1 MLLPASTE
9 TIYPCPFSKGY
20 GIPSKQAWFFLK
32 VFLLYRVA
40 LSSLLIILYESQF
53 SQILIATNYLPL
65 YNYTSKIYLIL
76 SVIAGFLA
84 FWRIVSYSLQTQ
96 SIIFVDIVAITLI
109 MHSCGGISS
118 GFGILLAGSL
128 AASGLLIGGRCSMV
142 FAALATVSI
151 FTEQVYAIRL
161 NEVSTSSY
169 PTVGMLG
176 ATFFITAVLSYVL
189 AKRSEQSE
197 LLANKQQQ
205 TIVTL
210 EALNQYIIQ
219 HLQSGLIIINKNQ
232 QILTI
237 NEAALGLF
245 FQYRT
250 PLQLSDVSMPLTSFF
265 QDWLTNNQDF
275 FVLQRPKQASLHL
288 RFSLLSAENENFYM
302 IMVEDIIL
310 HNQRLQQG
318 VLASLGRLTANIAHE
333 IRNPLSAITHAA
345 QLLSENPDFSSQDT
359 RLTEIILNHSAR
371 VNKIINDILQSSK
384 RTPSNRKKVKLNDYL
399 TRYLKDFKLEQAINK
414 DYFQLDLCKNNLT
427 ALIDTDHLKQ
437 IMDNLSQN
445 ALKYGRPEKENIIIR
460 LSELE
465 TNPCIDIIDNGE
477 LLNADVISHLFEPF
491 FTTSK
496 TGTGLGLY
504 LSRELAE
511 LNQASLNYL
520 VNSQKKNSFRLQLS
534 NAKNT
539 KIEL

>member
-1 MLLPASTE
+1 MRLPPSTE

-53 SQILIATNYLPL
+53 SQILIATNYLQL

-76 SVIAGFLA
+76 SIISSFLA
-84 FWRIVSYSLQTQ
+84 FWRLISYSLQTQ
-96 SIIFVDIVAITLI
+96 SIICVDIIAITLI
-109 MHSCGGISS
+109 MHCCGGISS

-161 NEVSTSSY
+161 NEVSSSSY

-176 ATFFITAVLSYVL
+176 ATFFITALLSYVL

-219 HLQSGLIIINKNQ
+219 HLQSGLIIINKDQ
-232 QILTI
+232 QILTA
-237 NEAALGLF
+237 NEAALSLF
-245 FQYRT
+245 FQCKT
-250 PLQLSDVSMPLTSFF
+250 PLQLSDVSIPLTSFF
-265 QDWLTNNQDF
+265 QEWLMNNQDF
-275 FVLQRPKQASLHL
+275 FVLQRPEQASLHL
-288 RFSLLSAENENFYM
+288 RFSLLNTEDKNFYM
-302 IMVEDIIL
+302 IMVEDITL

-345 QLLSENPDFSSQDT
+345 QLLSESPNFSSQDT
-359 RLTEIILNHSAR
+359 RLTEIILNNSGR

-384 RTPSNRKKVKLNDYL
+384 RTPSNRKKVRLNNYL
-399 TRYLKDFKLEQAINK
+399 KRYLEDFKLEQAINEN
-414 DYFQLDLCKNNLT
+414 YLQLDLCKKNLS
-427 ALIDTDHLKQ
+427 ALIDKDHLKQ

-445 ALKYGRPEKENIIIR
+445 ALKYGQPEKKCIIIK
-460 LSELE
+460 LSEVGI
-465 TNPCIDIIDNGE
+465 NPCIDIIDEGD

-491 FTTSK
+491 FTTSE

-511 LNQASLNYL
+511 LNQASLNYQ

-539 KIEL
+539 RIEL

>member
-1 MLLPASTE
+1 MLLPPPIE

-40 LSSLLIILYESQF
+40 LSSLLMILYQSQF
-53 SQILIATNYLPL
+53 SQIIIATNYLQL

-76 SVIAGFLA
+76 SVISGFLA
-84 FWRIVSYSLQTQ
+84 FWRIINYSVQTQ

-118 GFGILLAGSL
+118 GFGTLLAGSL

-142 FAALATVSI
+142 FAALSTVSI

-161 NEVSTSSY
+161 NEVSMSSY

-176 ATFFITAVLSYVL
+176 ATFFITAFLSYVL

-205 TIVTL
+205 TIITL

-219 HLQSGLIIINKNQ
+219 HLQSGLIIINKDQ

-237 NEAALGLF
+237 NEAALSLF
-245 FQYRT
+245 FQCKT
-250 PLQLSDVSMPLTSFF
+250 PLQLSDVSAPLSSFF
-265 QDWLTNNQDF
+265 QDWLINNQDF

-288 RFSLLSAENENFYM
+288 RFSLLNAENKNFYM
-302 IMVEDIIL
+302 IMIEDTTL

-318 VLASLGRLTANIAHE
+318 VLASLGHLTANIAHE

-359 RLTEIILNHSAR
+359 RLTEIILNHSR
-371 VNKIINDILQSSK
+371 RINKIINDILQSSK
-384 RTPSNRKKVKLNDYL
+384 RSPSNRKKVGINEYL
-399 TRYLKDFKLEQAINK
+399 THYLDDFKLEHGVDKN
-414 DYFQLDLCKNNLT
+414 YLQLNLCENNLT
-427 ALIDTDHLKQ
+427 ALIDEGHLKQ

-445 ALKYGRPEKENIIIR
+445 ALKYGQPEKESIIIR

-465 TNPCIDIIDNGE
+465 THPCIDIIDNGE

-491 FTTSK
+491 FTTST

-511 LNQASLNYL
+511 LNQASLSYQ

-534 NAKNT
+534 NAENI

>member
-1 MLLPASTE
+1 MLLPPSTE

-40 LSSLLIILYESQF
+40 LSSLLIILYQSQF
-53 SQILIATNYLPL
+53 SQILIATNYLQL
-65 YNYTSKIYLIL
+65 YNYTSKIYLVL
-76 SVIAGFLA
+76 SIIAGFLA
-84 FWRIVSYSLQTQ
+84 FWRLISYSLQTQ

-161 NEVSTSSY
+161 NEVSISSY

-176 ATFFITAVLSYVL
+176 ATFFITAFLSYVL

-219 HLQSGLIIINKNQ
+219 HLQSGLIIVNKDQ

-237 NEAALGLF
+237 NEAALSLF
-245 FQYRT
+245 FQCKT
-250 PLQLSDVSMPLTSFF
+250 PLQLSDVSAPLTSFF

-288 RFSLLSAENENFYM
+288 RFSSLNAENKNFYM
-302 IMVEDIIL
+302 IMVEDITL

-345 QLLSENPDFSSQDT
+345 QLLSESPNFSSQDT
-359 RLTEIILNHSAR
+359 RLTEIILNNSGR

-384 RTPSNRKKVKLNDYL
+384 RTPSNRKKVRLNNYL
-399 TRYLKDFKLEQAINK
+399 KRYLEDFKLEQAINEN
-414 DYFQLDLCKNNLT
+414 YLQLDLCKKNLS
-427 ALIDTDHLKQ
+427 ALIDKDHLKQ

-445 ALKYGRPEKENIIIR
+445 ALKYGQPEKKCIIIK
-460 LSELE
+460 LSEVGI
-465 TNPCIDIIDNGE
+465 NPCIDIIDEGD

-491 FTTSK
+491 FTTSE

-511 LNQASLNYL
+511 LNQASLNYQ

-539 KIEL
+539 RIEL

>member
-1 MLLPASTE
+1 MLQLPSTE

-53 SQILIATNYLPL
+53 SQILIATNYLQL
-65 YNYTSKIYLIL
+65 YNYTCKIYFIL
-76 SVIAGFLA
+76 SVISGFLA
-84 FWRIVSYSLQTQ
+84 FWRLISYSLQTQ
-96 SIIFVDIVAITLI
+96 SIIFIDIIAITLI

-176 ATFFITAVLSYVL
+176 ATFFITALLSYVL

-205 TIVTL
+205 TIITL

-237 NEAALGLF
+237 NEAALSLF
-245 FQYRT
+245 FQCKLPRKLSEVST
-250 PLQLSDVSMPLTSFF
+250 PLSSFF
-265 QDWLTNNQDF
+265 QDWLVNKQDF
-275 FVLQRPKQASLHL
+275 FVLQRPKQANLHL
-288 RFSLLSAENENFYM
+288 RFSLLNAENENFYM
-302 IMVEDIIL
+302 IMVEDISL
-310 HNQRLQQG
+310 HNQRLQQS

-345 QLLSENPDFSSQDT
+345 QLLSENPSFSSQDT
-359 RLTEIILNHSAR
+359 RLTEIILNHSGR

-384 RTPSNRKKVKLNDYL
+384 RTPSNRKKIKLNNYL
-399 TRYLKDFKLEQAINK
+399 TCYLEDFKLEHAVNK

-427 ALIDTDHLKQ
+427 AFIDTDHLKQ

-445 ALKYGRPEKENIIIR
+445 ALKYGQPEKEHIIIK
-460 LSELE
+460 LSELA
-465 TNPCIDIIDNGE
+465 TNPCIDIIDNGR

-511 LNQASLNYL
+511 LNQASLNYR
-520 VNSQKKNSFRLQLS
+520 VNNHKKNSFRLQLS
-534 NAKNT
+534 NAENT

>member
-1 MLLPASTE
+1 MLLPSSTE

-32 VFLLYRVA
+32 VFLLYRVV

-53 SQILIATNYLPL
+53 SQILIATNYLQL
-65 YNYTSKIYLIL
+65 YNYSSKIYLIL
-76 SVIAGFLA
+76 SIIAGFLA
-84 FWRIVSYSLQTQ
+84 FWRLISYSLQTQ

-161 NEVSTSSY
+161 NEVSISSY

-176 ATFFITAVLSYVL
+176 ATFFITAFLSYVL

-237 NEAALGLF
+237 NETALGLF
-245 FQYRT
+245 FQCKT
-250 PLQLSDVSMPLTSFF
+250 PLRLSDVSIPLTSFF
-265 QDWLTNNQDF
+265 QDWLINNQDF
-275 FVLQRPKQASLHL
+275 FVLQRSRQTNLHL
-288 RFSLLSAENENFYM
+288 RFSLLNAENEKFYM
-302 IMVEDIIL
+302 IMIEDITL

-345 QLLSENPDFSSQDT
+345 QLLSENPDFSSQDS
-359 RLTEIILNHSAR
+359 RLTEIILNHSGR

-384 RTPSNRKKVKLNDYL
+384 RTPSNRKKVNLNHYL
-399 TRYLKDFKLEQAINK
+399 TRYLDDFKLEQAINE
-414 DYFQLDLCKNNLT
+414 DYLTLDLCKNNLF
-427 ALIDTDHLKQ
+427 ALIDKDHLKQ

-445 ALKYGRPEKENIIIR
+445 ALKYGQPEKENIIIK

-465 TNPCIDIIDNGE
+465 TNPCIDIIDKGE

-520 VNSQKKNSFRLQLS
+520 VTSQKKNSFRLQLS
-534 NAKNT
+534 NADNT